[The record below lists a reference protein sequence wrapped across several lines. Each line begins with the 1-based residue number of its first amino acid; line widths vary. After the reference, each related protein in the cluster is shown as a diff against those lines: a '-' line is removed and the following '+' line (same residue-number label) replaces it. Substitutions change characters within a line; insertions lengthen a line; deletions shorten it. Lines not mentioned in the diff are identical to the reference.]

1 MSRPTR
7 HALKIAAAALSLGA
21 LLAPV
26 AAQAQGWQFL
36 PLLNDPGY
44 KPEPS
49 VALTVDRVDPGQG
62 SSVDAYGLDV
72 NVNCGLIQSPDKRI
86 RTHINLSASD
96 DAGVKTSNFELSPR
110 YTLPLAGMP
119 GLSLGAGPSLGLF
132 KVQASGAASR
142 TLTGVGLA
150 AGINYRSGAFYA
162 GADLRK
168 HSTSAKDGVDLD
180 PLTWGVKV
188 GVNF

>member
-1 MSRPTR
+1 MTRPTR

-21 LLAPV
+21 LLAP

-36 PLLNDPGY
+36 PMLNDPSY

-49 VALTVDRVDPGQG
+49 VALTVNRIEPGHG
-62 SSVDAYGLDV
+62 NSADAYGLDV

-110 YTLPLAGMP
+110 YTLPLGMP

-132 KVQASGAASR
+132 KVETSGAPSR

-150 AGINYRSGAFYA
+150 AGLNYRSGAFYA

-168 HSTSAKDGVDLD
+168 HSTSARSGVDLD